1 MIDAIRRLSHAHKLL
16 LVLLLWCLPLAP
28 VAAQTYPSRPLLLVV
43 TGGAG
48 ATDVLARIVADG
60 AKESLGAIV
69 VENRPGGNATIA
81 AALVSRAVPDGHTLL
96 MSGNPNVLGEAMNVP
111 RPYKFFEDFEQ
122 VIQLVDLPFLLTV
135 NSESMPV
142 NSLHEF
148 IDFVKARPGKLV
160 YISPGYQAIHFLGM
174 ESLKLE
180 AGLDI
185 LHVPYKSIGQGVTD
199 MLAGRVQM
207 VLSGYPAVGPH
218 MKTGKFKML
227 ATIGSRRSPQLPD
240 IPTFAE
246 AGVQGV
252 ELASW
257 FGLAVPSKTPK
268 NVVTHLNTVFNAVLR
283 KSDVREKLAAQGLDP
298 VGGTAEE
305 ITRRIRGDYER
316 YLRIVKAT
324 GLKPE

>member
-1 MIDAIRRLSHAHKLL
+1 MKRASIRTALALALVFLSWG
-16 LVLLLWCLPLAP
+16 LWLDPL
-28 VAAQTYPSRPLLLVV
+28 AAQTFPSRPLLLVV

-60 AKESLGAIV
+60 AKQSLGSIV

-81 AALVSRAVPDGHTLL
+81 GGLVSRAASDGHTLL

-111 RPYKFFEDFEQ
+111 RPYRFFEDFEQ
-122 VIQLVDLPFLLTV
+122 VIHLVDLPFLLTV

-142 NSLHEF
+142 NSLREF

-174 ESLKLE
+174 EFLKLE

-218 MKTGKFKML
+218 MKTGKFRIL
-227 ATIGSRRSPQLPD
+227 ATIGARRSLQLPD
-240 IPTFAE
+240 VPTFAE
-246 AGVQGV
+246 AGVPGV

-257 FGLAVPSKTPK
+257 FGLAVPAKTPK
-268 NVVTHLNTVFNAVLR
+268 AVIARLNTALNAVLR
-283 KSDVREKLAAQGLDP
+283 QPPVREKLAAQGLDP
-298 VGGTAEE
+298 VGGSPEE
-305 ITRRIRGDYER
+305 ITRRIRSDYER